1 MRRRRVSSWLVIPL
15 ALALCWAAGVWSSRA
30 PSCQRLRDTL
40 QTRMV
45 PAALLNRGS
54 LGDMMRRMRL
64 VRPALNDGKAFPAS
78 RYPKASLMASLF
90 QKKRMVGPVLYAPN
104 EEWLQELAT
113 RREPPMPDV
122 PPELFRPG
130 WPLLAIN
137 IDPEDLTG
145 LKWGI
150 FTYFLGHG
158 REWERPA
165 AMAYYV
171 DGRPVF
177 ATRAGLRL
185 HGGRS
190 REPLQVHSVRLHFRE
205 EYGAAEFKR
214 GVLFGPESEPIRRLV
229 VKADWPHHYPYV
241 GLLAYDMAERIG
253 GIVPHT
259 QPVLFVLNGQLQTN
273 LYFLAEHVGRAAWAN
288 RVGHRD
294 FLMYVMKGVRE
305 SESFQAYAEFHR
317 WALRTPEPLDLAE
330 VEKRVDLDNLSAYV
344 LAIAYGGTTDG
355 FQGAALFDPREA
367 HPRWKYITWDL
378 DHSFWDVYRDRSE
391 REPWQKEAWE
401 QAYKSK
407 GDPNYNLWRNRADA
421 RSILFARLMNHSP
434 VYRARFLRYTIDML
448 NHRLTEPFLFERIAR
463 YEELAR
469 SFGYT
474 DFAFAADYREFVR
487 RRPAVLREG
496 LQRLFNPG
504 PVRRVEVRVPAGT
517 PLRIDGFE
525 ETGPYVGFYFEG
537 QTVEIA
543 AADGIAG
550 WTVNGA
556 PAGPDAGLSRAVD
569 GDWLVEPVPVR

>member
-1 MRRRRVSSWLVIPL
+1 M
-15 ALALCWAAGVWSSRA
+15 
-30 PSCQRLRDTL
+30 
-40 QTRMV
+40 
-45 PAALLNRGS
+45 
-54 LGDMMRRMRL
+54 
-64 VRPALNDGKAFPAS
+64 
-78 RYPKASLMASLF
+78 
-90 QKKRMVGPVLYAPN
+90 
-104 EEWLQELAT
+104 
-113 RREPPMPDV
+113 
-122 PPELFRPG
+122 
-130 WPLLAIN
+130 
-137 IDPEDLTG
+137 
-145 LKWGI
+145 KWGI

-355 FQGAALFDPREA
+355 FQGAALKVVGR
-367 HPRWKYITWDL
+367 
-378 DHSFWDVYRDRSE
+378 
-391 REPWQKEAWE
+391 
-401 QAYKSK
+401 
-407 GDPNYNLWRNRADA
+407 G
-421 RSILFARLMNHSP
+421 
-434 VYRARFLRYTIDML
+434 
-448 NHRLTEPFLFERIAR
+448 
-463 YEELAR
+463 ELVGQ
-469 SFGYT
+469 FHH
-474 DFAFAADYREFVR
+474 
-487 RRPAVLREG
+487 AVGG
-496 LQRLFNPG
+496 LVQ
-504 PVRRVEVRVPAGT
+504 V
-517 PLRIDGFE
+517 
-525 ETGPYVGFYFEG
+525 
-537 QTVEIA
+537 
-543 AADGIAG
+543 
-550 WTVNGA
+550 
-556 PAGPDAGLSRAVD
+556 AVD
-569 GDWLVEPVPVR
+569 PVVAALQPDLAVPLVPPARE